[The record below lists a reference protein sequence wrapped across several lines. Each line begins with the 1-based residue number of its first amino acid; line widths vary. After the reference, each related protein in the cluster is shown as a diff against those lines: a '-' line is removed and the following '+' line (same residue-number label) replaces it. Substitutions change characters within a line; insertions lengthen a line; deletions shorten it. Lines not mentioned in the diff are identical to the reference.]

1 VSVSGKFL
9 TCKIGTAVIVG
20 NFGWT
25 VREKFER
32 LDAITA
38 ADAGANRRDF
48 GVGEAAI
55 TLRLLI
61 DCTTGKYEPIVAGT
75 EITTLKLYR
84 QSTDTSPAYTFPIAR
99 VFRFFAGRRDPRP
112 LRSHR
117 RSRERG
123 HLHPRRAGELMTCD
137 A

>member
-1 VSVSGKFL
+1 
-9 TCKIGTAVIVG
+9 
-20 NFGWT
+20 

-99 VFRFFAGRRDPRP
+99 VFDSSQGGEIRGRFEVTAEAENVGTYT
-112 LRSHR
+112 
-117 RSRERG
+117 
-123 HLHPRRAGELMTCD
+123 RAEPGS
-137 A
+137 